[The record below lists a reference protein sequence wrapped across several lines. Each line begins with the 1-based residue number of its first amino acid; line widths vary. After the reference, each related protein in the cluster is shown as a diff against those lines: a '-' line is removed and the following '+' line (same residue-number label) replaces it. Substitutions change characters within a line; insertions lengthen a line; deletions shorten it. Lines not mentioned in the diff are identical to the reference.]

1 MMKNYLA
8 NNWIAILA
16 LSISII
22 ALLKDI
28 IKDIIQKEKED
39 TNNKKAIITA
49 RIINK
54 ELIISNIGKSNA
66 KNIKIFIDDEEI
78 NKSLFGPFSRQKDF
92 SLLTNNNS
100 VGIKYID
107 VLNTK
112 RNYKIKI
119 MWEDDYSKNNVK
131 EDVINL

>member
-1 MMKNYLA
+1 MREYLT

-16 LSISII
+16 LAISVI

-28 IKDIIQKEKED
+28 IKDIIQKNKENI
-39 TNNKKAIITA
+39 NNRKAIITA

-54 ELIISNIGKSNA
+54 ELIISNIGKSSA
-66 KNIKIFIDDEEI
+66 KNIQILVDDKEI
-78 NKSLFGPFSRQKDF
+78 NQSLFGAFSRQKDF
-92 SLLTNNNS
+92 SLLTSNNS
-100 VGIKYID
+100 ICIKYINGLD
-107 VLNTK
+107 TK

-131 EDVINL
+131 EDIINL

>member
-1 MMKNYLA
+1 MREYLT

-16 LSISII
+16 LAISVI

-28 IKDIIQKEKED
+28 IKDIIQKNKE
-39 TNNKKAIITA
+39 TINNKKAIITA

-54 ELIISNIGKSNA
+54 ELIISNIGKSSA
-66 KNIKIFIDDEEI
+66 KNIQILVDDKEI
-78 NKSLFGPFSRQKDF
+78 NQSLFGAFSRQKDF
-92 SLLTNNNS
+92 SLLTSNNS
-100 VGIKYID
+100 IGIKYINGLD
-107 VLNTK
+107 TK

-131 EDVINL
+131 EDIINL

>member
-1 MMKNYLA
+1 MMKNYLS

-16 LSISII
+16 LAISII

-28 IKDIIQKEKED
+28 IRDIIQKKKED

-107 VLNTK
+107 GLNTK

-119 MWEDDYSKNNVK
+119 MWEDDYSKKNVK

>member
-1 MMKNYLA
+1 MKEYLA

-16 LSISII
+16 LAISII
-22 ALLKDI
+22 ALPKDI
-28 IKDIIQKEKED
+28 IRDIIQKKKED

-54 ELIISNIGKSNA
+54 ELIISNMGKSNA

-78 NKSLFGPFSRQKDF
+78 NKSLFGAFSRQKDF

-100 VGIKYID
+100 IGIKYID
-107 VLNTK
+107 GLDTK
-112 RNYKIKI
+112 RNYRIKI
-119 MWEDDYSKNNVK
+119 MWEDDYSKKNIK

>member
-1 MMKNYLA
+1 MREYLT

-16 LSISII
+16 LAISVI

-28 IKDIIQKEKED
+28 IKDIIQKNKENI
-39 TNNKKAIITA
+39 NNRKAIITA

-54 ELIISNIGKSNA
+54 ELIISNIGKSSA
-66 KNIKIFIDDEEI
+66 KNIQILVDDKEI
-78 NKSLFGPFSRQKDF
+78 NQSLFGAFSRQKDF
-92 SLLTNNNS
+92 SLLTSNNS
-100 VGIKYID
+100 IGIKYINGLD
-107 VLNTK
+107 TK

-131 EDVINL
+131 EDIINL

>member
-1 MMKNYLA
+1 MKEYLA

-16 LSISII
+16 LVISII

-28 IKDIIQKEKED
+28 IRDIIQKKKED

-54 ELIISNIGKSNA
+54 ELIISHIGKSNA

-78 NKSLFGPFSRQKDF
+78 NKSLFGAFSRQKDF

-100 VGIKYID
+100 IGIKYID
-107 VLNTK
+107 GLDTK
-112 RNYKIKI
+112 RNYRIKI
-119 MWEDDYSKNNVK
+119 MWEDDYSKKNIK

>member
-1 MMKNYLA
+1 MREYLT

-16 LSISII
+16 LVISVI

-28 IKDIIQKEKED
+28 IKDIIQKNKENI
-39 TNNKKAIITA
+39 NNRKAIITA

-54 ELIISNIGKSNA
+54 ELIISNIGKSSA
-66 KNIKIFIDDEEI
+66 KNIQILVDDKEI
-78 NKSLFGPFSRQKDF
+78 NQSLFGAFSRQKDF
-92 SLLTNNNS
+92 SLLTSNNS
-100 VGIKYID
+100 IGIKYINGLD
-107 VLNTK
+107 TK

-131 EDVINL
+131 EDIINL

>member
-1 MMKNYLA
+1 MKEYLA

-16 LSISII
+16 LVISII

-28 IKDIIQKEKED
+28 IKDIIQKKKED

-78 NKSLFGPFSRQKDF
+78 NKSLFGAFSRQKDF

-100 VGIKYID
+100 IGIKYID
-107 VLNTK
+107 GLDTK
-112 RNYKIKI
+112 RNYRIKI
-119 MWEDDYSKNNVK
+119 MWEDDYSKKNIK

>member
-1 MMKNYLA
+1 MREYLT

-16 LSISII
+16 LAISVI

-28 IKDIIQKEKED
+28 IKDIIQKNKE
-39 TNNKKAIITA
+39 TINNRKAIITV

-54 ELIISNIGKSNA
+54 ELIISNIGKSSA
-66 KNIKIFIDDEEI
+66 KNIQILVDNKEI
-78 NKSLFGPFSRQKDF
+78 NQSLFGAFSRQKDF
-92 SLLTNNNS
+92 SLLTSNNS
-100 VGIKYID
+100 IGIKYINGLD
-107 VLNTK
+107 TK

-131 EDVINL
+131 EDIINL

>member
-1 MMKNYLA
+1 MREYLT

-16 LSISII
+16 LAISVI

-28 IKDIIQKEKED
+28 IKDIIPKNKE
-39 TNNKKAIITA
+39 TINNRKAIITV

-54 ELIISNIGKSNA
+54 ELIISNIGKSSA
-66 KNIKIFIDDEEI
+66 KNIQILVDNKEI
-78 NKSLFGPFSRQKDF
+78 NQSLFGAFSRQKDF
-92 SLLTNNNS
+92 SLLTSNNS
-100 VGIKYID
+100 IGIKYINGLD
-107 VLNTK
+107 TK

-131 EDVINL
+131 EDIINL

>member
-1 MMKNYLA
+1 MREYLT

-16 LSISII
+16 LAISVI

-28 IKDIIQKEKED
+28 IKDIIQKNKE
-39 TNNKKAIITA
+39 TINNRKAIITA

-54 ELIISNIGKSNA
+54 ELIISNVGKSSA
-66 KNIKIFIDDEEI
+66 KNIQILLDDKEI
-78 NKSLFGPFSRQKDF
+78 NQSLFGAFSRQKDF
-92 SLLTNNNS
+92 SLLTSNNS
-100 VGIKYID
+100 IGIKYINGLD
-107 VLNTK
+107 TK

-131 EDVINL
+131 EDIINL

>member
-1 MMKNYLA
+1 MKEYLA

-16 LSISII
+16 LVISII

-28 IKDIIQKEKED
+28 IRDIIQKKKED

-78 NKSLFGPFSRQKDF
+78 NKSLFGAFSRQKDF

-100 VGIKYID
+100 IGIKYID
-107 VLNTK
+107 GLDTK
-112 RNYKIKI
+112 RNYRIKI
-119 MWEDDYSKNNVK
+119 MREDDYSKKNIK

>member
-1 MMKNYLA
+1 MKEYLA

-16 LSISII
+16 LVISII

-28 IKDIIQKEKED
+28 IKDIIQKKKED
-39 TNNKKAIITA
+39 TDNKKAIITA

-66 KNIKIFIDDEEI
+66 RNIQIFIDDEEI
-78 NKSLFGPFSRQKDF
+78 NESLFGAFSRQKDF

-100 VGIKYID
+100 IGIKYID
-107 VLNTK
+107 GLDRK

-119 MWEDDYSKNNVK
+119 MWEDDYSKKNVK
-131 EDVINL
+131 EDIINL

>member
-1 MMKNYLA
+1 MKEYLT

-16 LSISII
+16 LAISVI

-28 IKDIIQKEKED
+28 IKDIIQKNKE
-39 TNNKKAIITA
+39 TINNRKAIITV

-54 ELIISNIGKSNA
+54 ELIISNIGKSSA
-66 KNIKIFIDDEEI
+66 KNIQILVDNKEI
-78 NKSLFGPFSRQKDF
+78 NQSLFGAFSRQKDF
-92 SLLTNNNS
+92 SLLTSNNS
-100 VGIKYID
+100 IGIKYINGLD
-107 VLNTK
+107 TK

-131 EDVINL
+131 EDIINL

>member
-1 MMKNYLA
+1 MKEYLA

-16 LSISII
+16 LAISII

-28 IKDIIQKEKED
+28 IRDIIQKKKED

-78 NKSLFGPFSRQKDF
+78 NKSLFGAFSRQKDF

-100 VGIKYID
+100 IGIKYID
-107 VLNTK
+107 GLDTK
-112 RNYKIKI
+112 RNYRIKI
-119 MWEDDYSKNNVK
+119 MWEDDYSKKNIK

>member
-1 MMKNYLA
+1 MKEYLA
-8 NNWIAILA
+8 NNWIVILA
-16 LSISII
+16 LAISII
-22 ALLKDI
+22 ALPKDI
-28 IKDIIQKEKED
+28 IRDIIQKKKED

-78 NKSLFGPFSRQKDF
+78 NKSLFGAFSRQKDF

-100 VGIKYID
+100 IGIKYID
-107 VLNTK
+107 GLDTE
-112 RNYKIKI
+112 RNYRIKI
-119 MWEDDYSKNNVK
+119 MWEDDYSKKNIK